1 MSNPG
6 KFDEFIK
13 NKFSDSSPEV
23 PSGVWENIVAAR
35 EERKPKAFWWNAAQV
50 RNIAAGLA
58 ILLSC
63 GGITWMLTH
72 RYHTIDTNAL
82 ATNTAVSKNNTGAIN
97 SITGIKN
104 TNTASIIPG
113 QSSSSIDKNN
123 TAVNNISSGT
133 SNAIPTNTTVAIVT
147 TGTNKKIL
155 VFNKRAGFAK
165 SHHVRASQEELSVAD
180 DQTIASSPDINNI
193 PAVTPSTT
201 SAIAIVTPFNNKVPN
216 LTAVLNADDV
226 LKKSSMRGIS
236 LPECPTVE
244 KAPSRKRDYIQVY
257 AGPDYG
263 IRTMSDDADPAYLKS
278 RDSSSRFT
286 SAYSV
291 GVNYTKVFANGLSLR
306 EGLNYS
312 QINEWFT
319 AAKNNSFTVY
329 QIDQSGD
336 TLGKTVTYK
345 VTHNHYSTV
354 DIPITLGYE
363 FRIGNS
369 GRFVAN
375 VNAGA
380 VINIFSWQ
388 NGDVLDTADNTI
400 HITTNRVPYTAYSFK
415 TAMGLGFVANLSVYY
430 KLSDQI
436 AVFAEPYARYNIQ
449 PMTQDVASFTEKYT
463 TIGLHLGLRFDM
475 N

>member
-13 NKFSDSSPEV
+13 NKFSDASPEV
-23 PSGVWENIVAAR
+23 PSGIWENIVAAR
-35 EERKPKAFWWNAAQV
+35 EERKPKVFWWNAAQV

-72 RYHTIDTNAL
+72 RYHPIDTNAL
-82 ATNTAVSKNNTGAIN
+82 ATNTAVSKNNTGGAN
-97 SITGIKN
+97 STTGIKN
-104 TNTASIIPG
+104 TNTETTISG
-113 QSSSSIDKNN
+113 QSLSPISKNN
-123 TAVNNISSGT
+123 TVVKGISSGT
-133 SNAIPTNTTVAIVT
+133 SDNTKNTTTNTAVAIVT
-147 TGTNKKIL
+147 KRANKRTL
-155 VFNKRAGFAK
+155 VFNKKAGFAK
-165 SHHVRASQEELSVAD
+165 SNIRPSQEELSATD
-180 DQTIASSPDINNI
+180 DQTTTSSDIQN
-193 PAVTPSTT
+193 VPSTT
-201 SAIAIVTPFNNKVPN
+201 DEAAILTPFNNKVPG

-257 AGPDYG
+257 VGPDYG

-278 RDSSSRFT
+278 RDSSSHFS

-291 GVNYTKVFANGLSLR
+291 GINYTKVFANGLSLR

-363 FRIGNS
+363 FRIGNT
-369 GRFVAN
+369 GRFVGN

-400 HITTNRVPYTAYSFK
+400 HITTNKVPYTAYSFK